1 MKTNNKQFTLSIPS
15 FALHHGGQ
23 SGDLFVRCSL
33 FGDIDLP
40 VVVVLGGISANHLVS
55 DDAQT
60 SEKGWWRDV
69 VNHDTFLNGKQVAVL
84 SFEYIT
90 LKEESKML
98 STHDQANV
106 LASIH
111 QQLNIPAFLSVI
123 GCSYGGMVAQ
133 AFASTYPQLTHS
145 LINLVAAHKNSIRSQ
160 ALRLIQRQIMSL
172 ADDSKTNSQ
181 HTACARALAIMTY
194 RGVEEFDQRFDNLSE
209 AQSYLEHNG
218 NVFAQ
223 RFSSRR
229 YAQLSAS
236 IDTHEIDPSSIKTP
250 TLIIATDSDQLVP
263 VSLVKA
269 FADQVSAP
277 CECHII
283 PSAFGH
289 DGFLKEHQAI
299 KPLLAHFLSQ
309 LISEQ
314 SHDATD
320 TNHWNTR
327 VQHTSHQ
334 CSEQQ
339 TAKFTNAV
347 C

>member
-1 MKTNNKQFTLSIPS
+1 MKPNNKQFTLSIPS
-15 FALHHGGQ
+15 FALYRGGQ
-23 SGDLFVRCSL
+23 SGDLFVRCSI
-33 FGDIDLP
+33 FGAIDLP
-40 VVVVLGGISANHLVS
+40 IVAILGGISANHLVT
-55 DDAQT
+55 DDPQT
-60 SEKGWWRDV
+60 SEQGWWRDV
-69 VNHDTFLNGKQVAVL
+69 VNKQTFLNGRQVAVL

-90 LKEESKML
+90 LKDECLQL
-98 STHDQANV
+98 STHDQAKV

-133 AFASTYPQLTHS
+133 AFTSTYPQLTHS

-172 ADDSKTNSQ
+172 ADDPLVNSQ

-218 NVFAQ
+218 KVFAQ

-250 TLIIATDSDQLVP
+250 SLIIATDTDQLVP
-263 VSLVKA
+263 VGLVKA
-269 FADQVSAP
+269 FADQISAP

-299 KPLLAHFLSQ
+299 NPLLAHFLAQ

-314 SHDATD
+314 SHDSTD

-327 VQHTSHQ
+327 VQYTSRQ
-334 CSEQQ
+334 RSEKQ
-339 TAKFTNAV
+339 TTKITNAV
-347 C
+347 S